1 LFEECAFAETFFI
14 PVCLYAVNAGI
25 FSQWAALHIFHRMQD
40 NSEYDNNYELSG
52 NYNVTGDTKRGR
64 KLA

>member
-1 LFEECAFAETFFI
+1 
-14 PVCLYAVNAGI
+14 VCLRAVNAGI
-25 FSQWAALHIFHRMQD
+25 FSQWAALQVFNRIHD
-40 NSEYDNNYELSG
+40 NSEYDNNDEKSG